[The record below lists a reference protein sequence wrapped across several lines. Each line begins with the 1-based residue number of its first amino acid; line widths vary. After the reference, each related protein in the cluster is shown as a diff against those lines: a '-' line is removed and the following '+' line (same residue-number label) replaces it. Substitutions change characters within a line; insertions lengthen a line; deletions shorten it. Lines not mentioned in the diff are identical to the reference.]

1 VPSNELNDFIRTTI
15 RSVWALELLLLISRE
30 REQAW
35 RAVDLNRELRGSL
48 GLVSDILSQFAAA
61 GLVAEKDDGSFRYE
75 PRSSDLDKLV
85 RQLEA
90 AYAAR
95 PLAVVRAIV
104 AAPNEKIQTLAD
116 AFKVKKD

>member
-1 VPSNELNDFIRTTI
+1 MPSNELNDFIRTTI

-30 REQAW
+30 RERTW

-61 GLVAEKDDGSFRYE
+61 GLVAEKGDGSFRYE

>member
-1 VPSNELNDFIRTTI
+1 MPSNELNDFIRTTI

-61 GLVAEKDDGSFRYE
+61 GLVAEKGDGSFRYE